1 MRFSASTGSVT
12 SRTVPTAQVQ
22 RFRAV
27 ACLRRADF
35 WSNANRATSEP
46 PHIHVSSGQGLA
58 TFWLSPVSYRDSRG
72 YTQREIALIRRLVV
86 VHQDALLRHWH
97 DFFGE

>member
-1 MRFSASTGSVT
+1 MIGEVR
-12 SRTVPTAQVQ
+12 VPTVHRSGPY
-22 RFRAV
+22 RFF
-27 ACLRRADF
+27 F
-35 WSNANRATSEP
+35 WSNENRATSEP

-58 TFWLSPVSYRDSRG
+58 TFWLSPVSNRDSRD

-86 VHQDALLRHWH
+86 VHQDELLRHWH